1 MQSDSEEEEEE
12 YFSLSFSPAL
22 KRSVLEDKK
31 TLISMD
37 WTLSGKIVTY
47 LIIDAMP
54 VILVT
59 SNFLNIG
66 YDAFSEF
73 HLA

>member
-1 MQSDSEEEEEE
+1 MQLDAEEEEE

-31 TLISMD
+31 LISMD

-59 SNFLNIG
+59 SNFLKIG